1 MASISSSV
9 RGLRCLIWSVGIGI
23 GVAAVVPLENLT
35 PALVLALTLA
45 LVLVLDRVFGR
56 ERAASVYGT
65 RTPFLEGA
73 KFSLGHGL
81 VIGSLLG
88 LSLSLSGHVG
98 WCHCGVRQE

>member
-9 RGLRCLIWSVGIGI
+9 RSLRCLLWSVGIG
-23 GVAAVVPLENLT
+23 VAVAVALENLT
-35 PALVLALTLA
+35 PVLVMALTLA
-45 LVLVLDRVFGR
+45 LVLVLDLGLGR
-56 ERAASVYGT
+56 GRAANVYGT
-65 RTPFLEGA
+65 RTPFLESA

-98 WCHCGVRQE
+98 

>member
-9 RGLRCLIWSVGIGI
+9 RGLRGLLWSVGIGI
-23 GVAAVVPLENLT
+23 GVVVAVAVGNLT
-35 PALVLALTLA
+35 PALVLVLALTLA

-81 VIGSLLG
+81 VIEGLGLG

-98 WCHCGVRQE
+98 